1 MASQRN
7 EDRVKQS
14 EREPRRASSSSATQ
28 SEPIRPPFLAEG
40 LELVRDSHC

>member
-14 EREPRRASSSSATQ
+14 EREPRRASSPAPR